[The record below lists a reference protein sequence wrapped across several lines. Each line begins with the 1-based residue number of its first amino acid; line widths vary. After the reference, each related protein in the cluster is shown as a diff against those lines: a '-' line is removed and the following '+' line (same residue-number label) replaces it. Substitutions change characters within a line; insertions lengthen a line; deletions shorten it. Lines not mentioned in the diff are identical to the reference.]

1 MSDCQKAE
9 SRSVFVKEEKED
21 EYENAIEEQCEIK
34 EYKEIGAV

>member
-21 EYENAIEEQCEIK
+21 EYENAIEEQYEIK